1 MKRYTV
7 KSLYRI
13 LGQALKNIPFII
25 TYHGKPRAVVLGWD
39 DFLKTQ
45 PTDDVFNDIKETK

>member
-7 KSLYRI
+7 KSLYKI
-13 LGQALKNIPFII
+13 LGQALKNLPFII